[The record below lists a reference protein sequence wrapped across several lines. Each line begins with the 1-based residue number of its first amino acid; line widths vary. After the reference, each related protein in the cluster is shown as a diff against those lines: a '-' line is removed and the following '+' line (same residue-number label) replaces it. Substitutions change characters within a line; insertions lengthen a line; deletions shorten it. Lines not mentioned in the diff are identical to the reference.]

1 MNFNNPN
8 INYKENHNIAIY
20 PEIYSQW
27 IEILKQKFGYC
38 KIATI
43 NKYVLSNGGNMFD
56 NNYDVVDDLYNNLI

>member
-38 KIATI
+38 KIACVKECKTI
-43 NKYVLSNGGNMFD
+43 IENLLFNIVSTSN
-56 NNYDVVDDLYNNLI
+56 VS